1 MGKKFVVGWR
11 TRKYHALAQTRYK
24 KSVVSG
30 FVHRIYR
37 ACSSWA
43 NFHESLEKAK
53 SIMEKN
59 QYPPQMYNPV
69 IDYTIEKL
77 VSATVV
83 TVRTEH
89 VDQPE
94 VEQLCHR
101 IVLQYRG
108 PVTDQFIRKLKD
120 RGAPIQSVLTLHKIR
135 SYMPS
140 LKCAVPRLLKSR
152 VVYKLSCPRCRACY
166 VGRTSR
172 HLTRFGEYKT
182 KKAQPVLKHFT
193 ACGLG

>member
-1 MGKKFVVGWR
+1 MDTGLVMNF
-11 TRKYHALAQTRYK
+11 HALAPTRYK

-30 FVHRIYR
+30 FVHCIYR

-77 VSATVV
+77 VSATEVV
-83 TVRTEH
+83 TAQTEH

-94 VEQLCHR
+94 VEQPCHR

-120 RGAPIQSVLTLHKIR
+120 GGAPIQSVLTLHKIR

-140 LKCAVPRLLKSR
+140 LKCAVPQLLKSR
-152 VVYKLSCPRCRACY
+152 VVYKLSSLCCRACY

-172 HLTRFGEYKT
+172 HLLTRFGEH
-182 KKAQPVLKHFT
+182 KHNQF
-193 ACGLG
+193 